1 MNPVSSPGDPIFY
14 MHHAW
19 LDMLWAK
26 WQDASPARLKE
37 IGGNNKMAGGSGLLG
52 ATRPSD
58 VP

>member
-1 MNPVSSPGDPIFY
+1 